1 MIIGIIGATGKSG
14 KFILEEAIE
23 RGYNV
28 TAIVRNAS
36 KLTNQKVDVLEKDI
50 YDLSSEDLKPFDVVV
65 NAFGTTIGEEEPH
78 VTAGHA
84 LIKALTGTTV
94 RVIVIGGAGSL
105 YVDKDKSM
113 KLVDTSELPINVKST
128 AKGQGR
134 NLEELQQSEIT
145 WTYLSPSATFDP
157 EGPKTGSYQTGKDH
171 LLENSKGESYLSY
184 ADCAIA
190 VLDEIEN
197 PKHINERFTIVSE
210 SDNN

>member
-1 MIIGIIGATGKSG
+1 MNIGIIGATGKSG
-14 KFILEEAIE
+14 KFILEEAVE
-23 RGYNV
+23 RGHHV

-84 LIKALTGTTV
+84 LIGALTDTAV
-94 RVIVIGGAGSL
+94 RIIVIGGAGSL
-105 YVDKDKSM
+105 YVDKDTSI
-113 KLVDTSELPINVKST
+113 KLVDTPDLPKNVKLT
-128 AKGQGR
+128 AQGQGR
-134 NLEELQQSEIT
+134 NLEELKHSKVT

-157 EGPKTGSYQTGKDH
+157 DGPKTGSYQTGKDH

-197 PKHINERFTIVSE
+197 SKHINERFTVVSE
-210 SDNN
+210 SLTD

>member
-1 MIIGIIGATGKSG
+1 MNIGIIGATGKSG
-14 KFILEEAIE
+14 KFILEEAVE
-23 RGYNV
+23 RGHEV

-65 NAFGTTIGEEEPH
+65 NAFGTTIGEEESH

-84 LIKALTGTTV
+84 LIQALTGITV

-105 YVDKDKSM
+105 YVDKDQSI
-113 KLVDTSELPINVKST
+113 KLVDTSDLPNKVKLT
-128 AKGQGR
+128 AQGQGR
-134 NLEELQQSEIT
+134 NLKELKQSEVT

-157 EGPKTGSYQTGKDH
+157 DGPKTGIYQTGKDH

-197 PKHINERFTIVSE
+197 PKHINERYTVVSE
-210 SDNN
+210 SI